1 MALDLASLDAAVVRR
16 DVAQFH
22 DDEVNPSPFR
32 RLIRSGHALKLE
44 TGTSAPMPFIFAAM
58 PWRPLSAMTA
68 PSCHGIDAQIS
79 DQEHPQGAPKVN
91 GELTGAVQRY
101 GSPVTG

>member
-1 MALDLASLDAAVVRR
+1 
-16 DVAQFH
+16 
-22 DDEVNPSPFR
+22 
-32 RLIRSGHALKLE
+32 
-44 TGTSAPMPFIFAAM
+44 MPFIFAAM

>member
-22 DDEVNPSPFR
+22 DGDVNPSLFRCLCFLPSRRR

-44 TGTSAPMPFIFAAM
+44 TGASAPMPFIFAAM

-68 PSCHGIDAQIS
+68 PSCHGIEA
-79 DQEHPQGAPKVN
+79 
-91 GELTGAVQRY
+91 
-101 GSPVTG
+101 